1 MHTRFLRIALAL
13 TFSGAVVAGYMA
25 PRHIAS
31 AANAKV
37 VTFVTDV
44 GGLNDNGFNHLGY
57 LGTQTGAKA
66 AGWKSSVIETTS
78 PNDYA
83 KNLTTAAQ
91 HSQMVVAVGFSFGTA
106 LPVVAKQF
114 PKVEFVIIDYD
125 YTGVQNPAVKPAPT
139 NIMGNDFTPEQS
151 SYLAGIVAAGISK
164 THTIGFVGGLNVP
177 LIGAF
182 LAGFQAGAKSFDPK
196 VKVLAAYTNSFT
208 DQGKG
213 KVTGLQEINQGADVV
228 YPAAGASG
236 LGTLTAAAQKHVWG
250 IGVDADQNYLHPN
263 TVITSVVKHV
273 EVAIASAIEAAAAGK
288 FHAGTKLWNL
298 ANNGVGLAS
307 YHSLAM
313 HVPANVK
320 AAVTAAKAGII
331 SGKIKVP
338 TVPTK

>member
-1 MHTRFLRIALAL
+1 MRSRILRLALAL
-13 TFSGAVVAGYMA
+13 TMTGAVVAGYA
-25 PRHIAS
+25 LPRHSAS
-31 AANAKV
+31 AAAMKV

-57 LGTQTGAKA
+57 VGTQTGAKK
-66 AGWKSSVIETTS
+66 AGWLAKVIETTS

-83 KNLTTAAQ
+83 KNLTTAARQ
-91 HSQMVVAVGFSFGTA
+91 SQMVVAVGFSFGTV

-125 YTGVQNPAVKPAPT
+125 YTGVQNPAMKPAPM

-164 THTIGFVGGLNVP
+164 THTIGFVGGYNVP

-182 LAGFQAGAKSFDPK
+182 LAGYQAGAKSYDPT
-196 VKVLAAYTNSFT
+196 VKVLYTYTGSFT

-213 KVTGLQEINQGADVV
+213 KVAGLQEINQGADVV

-298 ANNGVGLAS
+298 ANNGVGLAP

-313 HVPANVK
+313 HVPAKVK
-320 AAVTAAKAGII
+320 AAVAKAKAEII
-331 SGKIKVP
+331 AGKIKVP

>member
-1 MHTRFLRIALAL
+1 MRSRFLRLALAL
-13 TFSGAVVAGYMA
+13 TMTGAVVAGYTL
-25 PRHIAS
+25 PRHNAS
-31 AANAKV
+31 AASMKV

-57 LGTQTGAKA
+57 IGTQTGAKA
-66 AGWKSSVIETTS
+66 AGWQAKVIETTS

-91 HSQMVVAVGFSFGTA
+91 HSNMVVAVGFSFGTA

-114 PKVEFVIIDYD
+114 PKVDFVIIDYS
-125 YTGVQNPAVKPAPT
+125 YSPSPK
-139 NIMGNDFTPEQS
+139 NILGNDFTPEQS

-182 LAGFQAGAKSFDPK
+182 LAGFQAGAKSYDPT
-196 VKVLAAYTNSFT
+196 VKVLAAYTGSFT

-213 KVTGLQEINQGADVV
+213 KVAGLQEINQGADVV

-273 EVAIASAIEAAAAGK
+273 EVAIAAAIEAAAKGN
-288 FHAGTKLWNL
+288 FHGGTKLWNL
-298 ANNGVGLAS
+298 ANNGVGLAP

-313 HVPANVK
+313 HVPAKVQ
-320 AAVTAAKAGII
+320 AAVAKARSGII